1 MYDVPGSAEGR
12 FESRRDS
19 PALRSSVAV
28 AESLWDI
35 GCIVVELLS
44 TEMPRRRC
52 FGFVCTDCSSVWQQL
67 HSEQRRL
74 FFCLQN
80 DLVKMPALVVR
91 WICERKFGKNCQQF
105 DGIKFCVTTSDVF
118 RVSGLYVTGLR
129 LLPSTVLDTCHSR
142 GCSFEGKST
151 ESDRL
156 GRVSPEAS
164 PDMRRHA
171 YMCSSARDVVGQTT
185 EDQACC

>member
-1 MYDVPGSAEGR
+1 MYDVPGSAAGR

-105 DGIKFCVTTSDVF
+105 DGIKFCVTTLMFFGCLVCMLQDCGFCQVQYLTPVTRGDVP
-118 RVSGLYVTGLR
+118 SKGSLQNQTGWAGF
-129 LLPSTVLDTCHSR
+129 HQ
-142 GCSFEGKST
+142 K
-151 ESDRL
+151 
-156 GRVSPEAS
+156 
-164 PDMRRHA
+164 
-171 YMCSSARDVVGQTT
+171 
-185 EDQACC
+185 QAPT